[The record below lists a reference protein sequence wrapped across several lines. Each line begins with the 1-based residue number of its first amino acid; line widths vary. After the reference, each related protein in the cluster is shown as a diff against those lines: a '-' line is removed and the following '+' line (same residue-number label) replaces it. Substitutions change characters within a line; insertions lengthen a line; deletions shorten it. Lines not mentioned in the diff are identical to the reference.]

1 MALNGNVRV
10 LCFVKTVLCRGI
22 NMGKLTGKITKA
34 AVLAACMS
42 MIFALSA
49 CGGTGSVGVAPKSQ
63 EEIAGTWEKTLPDG
77 VETIVIYNDGRYVS
91 EIKLTGGTASMNNR
105 TYILK
110 DGKLTV
116 NYPELGTSSTYNVI
130 LKDGKL
136 QMDNGDSTSVYTKK

>member
-1 MALNGNVRV
+1 
-10 LCFVKTVLCRGI
+10 
-22 NMGKLTGKITKA
+22 MGKLTERIIKA
-34 AVLAACMS
+34 AALAACMS

-49 CGGTGSVGVAPKSQ
+49 CGGTGSVGVPPKSQ
-63 EEIAGTWEKTLPDG
+63 EEIAGTWEKVMPDG

-91 EIKLTGGTASMNNR
+91 EIKLNGGTTTQNNR

-116 NYPELGTSSTYNVI
+116 NYPELGTSSSYKVI

-136 QMDNGDSTSVYTKK
+136 TMDNGDTTSIKKKK

>member
-1 MALNGNVRV
+1 
-10 LCFVKTVLCRGI
+10 
-22 NMGKLTGKITKA
+22 MGKLTKGMVKA
-34 AVLAACMS
+34 AALAACMS
-42 MIFALSA
+42 TVFALAA

-63 EEIAGTWEKTLPDG
+63 DDIAGTWEKVIPDG

-91 EIKLTGGTASMNNR
+91 EIKLNGGTATQNNR

-116 NYPELGTSSTYNVI
+116 NYPELGTSSSYKVI

-136 QMDNGDSTSVYTKK
+136 TMDNGDTTSVYTKK